1 MNYKALMVDMDYC
14 SDPIWVSEDAAAPY
28 FANGSLEEFE
38 GILTD
43 GLLHG
48 LQVYQRT
55 WEAAMWGKYITP
67 STEDSRFPGMDLVFD
82 MLFELVVQLAAEL
95 KLQLPECR
103 VFYRKYDENTGRS
116 VQLEI
121 GGDKPDTTIR
131 STMVG

>member
-1 MNYKALMVDMDYC
+1 MEYKALLVDMDYC
-14 SDPIWVSEDAAAPY
+14 ADPIWVSEDPAAPY
-28 FANGSLEEFE
+28 FANGSLEGFE

-55 WEAAMWGKYITP
+55 WEAAMWSKYMGP
-67 STEDSRFPGMDLVFD
+67 DAEDHRFPSMDLVFD
-82 MLFELVVQLAAEL
+82 MLFEMVIPLAAEL
-95 KLQLPECR
+95 KAQLPECR
-103 VFYRKYDENTGRS
+103 VFYRRYDENTGRS

-131 STMVG
+131 PTMVG